1 MYNKWTGKTGKC
13 KEIMYRK
20 SARERRGKGE
30 ERGTDTSTTDKL
42 DILLP
47 IRIQIDEGLEIC
59 GSNGSLILV
68 LNMCAR

>member
-1 MYNKWTGKTGKC
+1 MLERGRGD
-13 KEIMYRK
+13 
-20 SARERRGKGE
+20 RE
-30 ERGTDTSTTDKL
+30 GTDTSTTDKL

-68 LNMCAR
+68 FEHVCEIMKKEAKK

>member
-1 MYNKWTGKTGKC
+1 
-13 KEIMYRK
+13 MYRK

-47 IRIQIDEGLEIC
+47 IRIQIDEGLRSVWIEWIVDFSFKHVCEI
-59 GSNGSLILV
+59 
-68 LNMCAR
+68 MKKEAKK